1 MLLSF
6 SRCSHSSTKERTDGE
21 LSSPTLLIMHRTWG
35 SFGIHSCM
43 QLSFIPPVI
52 LLASCRRAQI
62 VVLFFSQ
69 HLKLLIVL
77 LLFPLPS
84 ISLLRPSRRIVFT
97 LSAVRRVECRYQFS
111 RYPCDC
117 DSGWLLLQ
125 RARAQLPLS
134 LSLCLFIFTPF
145 ISLSLPHIPSVC
157 CSLNRRGLMTGNV
170 FLIDEKERKIELH
183 YSCFLGR

>member
-84 ISLLRPSRRIVFT
+84 ISLLRLSRRIVFT

-125 RARAQLPLS
+125 RARATPTLFISLPLHLHPFHLS
-134 LSLCLFIFTPF
+134 LSSSYSQRLLFFEQTGPNDRQR
-145 ISLSLPHIPSVC
+145 IP
-157 CSLNRRGLMTGNV
+157 
-170 FLIDEKERKIELH
+170 D
-183 YSCFLGR
+183 

>member
-84 ISLLRPSRRIVFT
+84 ISLLRLSRRIVFT

-117 DSGWLLLQ
+117 DSSWLLQ
-125 RARAQLPLS
+125 SARARNSHSLYISASSSSPLSS
-134 LSLCLFIFTPF
+134 LSL
-145 ISLSLPHIPSVC
+145 
-157 CSLNRRGLMTGNV
+157 
-170 FLIDEKERKIELH
+170 FLIFPASAVL
-183 YSCFLGR
+183 